1 MKPSFDTD
9 MQGDVLAVHRGDSN
23 RDEILRY
30 PNKTDVEG
38 FRDGDDDG
46 WRTLGRDEQN
56 TLDMVQ
62 DDRLLKE
69 EEVNTSCE
77 ERVSI
82 SRDEVRGMVKRDGE
96 NPGGNDERKLQERHG
111 REDERDMLSKCE
123 KGDEHITSME
133 DKRDSLKASSENEVV
148 WCSSES
154 AEKEDGR
161 DSLKQY
167 EPLQRV
173 NRDDEQAVL
182 ERDEKVLGFV
192 SRDNEESGS
201 GSPERNDND
210 LSTEITKLDTEVPN
224 GQTKADELKVGGS
237 EEDTGTLNRYENR
250 DENRVL
256 EKDGEDN
263 SSLMLREKDDEPQ
276 SLRCETQVNDT
287 SVRKMEMR
295 EVTGEQDSSPCTAD
309 AVKVAGET
317 FQNVYFNGPV
327 LPQSPTQ
334 GHRRTQS
341 EIGTPGHRRTNSFQ
355 RLKTQMQKAWRGV
368 SNLREDNRP
377 TFNPEVLAN
386 QKRQWYQL
394 HSSKTLVFNLSM
406 GVLSNL

>member
-46 WRTLGRDEQN
+46 WRTLSRDEQN

-62 DDRLLKE
+62 DDGSLKE
-69 EEVNTSCE
+69 EEVNTSCK
-77 ERVSI
+77 ERALI
-82 SRDEVRGMVKRDGE
+82 SRDEVGTPRSEGQVMVERDGE
-96 NPGGNDERKLQERHG
+96 NTGGNDERKLQE
-111 REDERDMLSKCE
+111 
-123 KGDEHITSME
+123 
-133 DKRDSLKASSENEVV
+133 
-148 WCSSES
+148 S
-154 AEKEDGR
+154 AEKEDGQE
-161 DSLKQY
+161 SIKQY

-201 GSPERNDND
+201 GSPERDND
-210 LSTEITKLDTEVPN
+210 LSREITKLDTEVPN
-224 GQTKADELKVGGS
+224 GQDKADELRHLKVGG
-237 EEDTGTLNRYENR
+237 NRCENR
-250 DENRVL
+250 EENRVL

-263 SSLMLREKDDEPQ
+263 SSLMSREKDDEPQ